1 MLVKQGGCARGLRP
15 FAVEFV
21 RGGSGG
27 GAIVDPTLE
36 RLVGRKPTTMGQALK
51 SIERT
56 VGRSVSNELR
66 SSATL

>member
-15 FAVEFV
+15 FAVEVV

-51 SIERT
+51 SY
-56 VGRSVSNELR
+56 
-66 SSATL
+66 